1 MIPMITVKHIY
12 EADYG
17 CEERPE
23 GAPLM
28 ALLVLEQDGKEI
40 RVTVPDALV
49 DELELSEGAE
59 ISGETFEALKVE

>member
-1 MIPMITVKHIY
+1 MITVKHIY

-28 ALLVLEQDGKEI
+28 ALLVLDRDGEE
-40 RVTVPDALV
+40 VSLTVPDSLI
-49 DELELSEGAE
+49 DELGISEGGS
-59 ISGETFEALKVE
+59 ISTETFEAISEKSS